1 MSGSGLPLWLFLVS
15 IVAVAIAVAVGSIWL
30 GSRILPAGR
39 YGKDQNPAIASFLTV
54 VGFIYGALLG
64 FTVVT
69 TWEHFSSTQVV
80 VSGEA
85 SALTTMYRQT
95 VAMPEPERTDVQVLL
110 RKYATAVAGPE
121 WNKQNND
128 GARAAIT
135 RMYRTVGRQQPNIA
149 AKPINQQFLNQL
161 SELASDRNERIVGTK
176 PRIPPLMWAG
186 LIFGAVVLVGF
197 TGFLRMGST
206 VAHVIVSS
214 TVAVLL
220 GLLLCVVFQ
229 LDHSYATDQRITSG
243 PFRHALDIFDSVD
256 NDSRYFPR

>member
-1 MSGSGLPLWLFLVS
+1 MSGSGLPLWLLLVCV
-15 IVAVAIAVAVGSIWL
+15 VAVAIAIAAGSLWL
-30 GSRILPAGR
+30 GRRILPEKRHGNEH
-39 YGKDQNPAIASFLTV
+39 NPAMTSYLTV
-54 VGFIYGALLG
+54 VGFVYGALLG
-64 FTVVT
+64 FTVVA

-95 VAMPEPERTDVQVLL
+95 VAMPEPERTEIQELL
-110 RKYATAVAGPE
+110 RKYAGAVAGPE
-121 WNKQNND
+121 WNRQHDD

-161 SELASDRNERIVGTK
+161 GDLASDRNERIVGTK
-176 PRIPPLMWAG
+176 PRIPALMWAG
-186 LIFGAVVLVGF
+186 LIFGAVVLIAF
-197 TGFLRMGST
+197 TGLLRLGSA
-206 VAHVIVSS
+206 VGHLVVSS
-214 TVAVLL
+214 TLAVLL
-220 GLLLCVVFQ
+220 GLLLCVVFE

-243 PFRHALDIFDSVD
+243 PFQHALDIFDAVD

>member
-1 MSGSGLPLWLFLVS
+1 MSGSGLPLWLLLISV
-15 IVAVAIAVAVGSIWL
+15 VAVAIAVAVGSVWL
-30 GSRILPAGR
+30 GNRVLPMRR
-39 YGKDQNPAIASFLTV
+39 YGKEQNPAIASFLTV

-64 FTVVT
+64 FTVVA

-95 VAMPEPERTDVQVLL
+95 VAMPEPERTEVQELL
-110 RKYATAVAGPE
+110 RKYAGAVAGPE
-121 WNKQNND
+121 WNKQHND

-135 RMYRTVGRQQPNIA
+135 RMYRTVGRQQPNTA
-149 AKPINQQFLNQL
+149 TKPINQQFLNQL

-186 LIFGAVVLVGF
+186 LVFGAIVLVVF

-206 VAHVIVSS
+206 VGHVIVSS

-243 PFRHALDIFDSVD
+243 PFQHALDIFDSVD